1 MGKIHVASQDFGA
14 PVLTACPSQ
23 LEHFAPLAKFK
34 TRTLLDLQ
42 FNYNYFKT
50 SDNCNNNLEQ
60 LCDIITLEIQKL
72 KNVIARY

>member
-42 FNYNYFKT
+42 FNDNFKT